1 MVESDEDPP
10 YGAIPIPGLSSNI
23 LRIANVGEIKYRVY
37 DSTSKLRLRKAEW
50 MLRTEQ
56 GALCSVEREELWVFA
71 NTLGKTPTGEAVWPE
86 IDVHEHELQE
96 TSSGA
101 FIIRPQH
108 LSPHTQ
114 THIPPTTHTAF
125 LNSLKGLLSHQLT
138 QSHGFVPLGSSLL
151 YPTAGLGVVNARRWI
166 LCGLEARVLGDGSV
180 LVALNGEEK
189 GRWLR
194 CLCDDRRGYIH
205 PVEAHERCW
214 LAPTGRE
221 CKVLSHIPIAD
232 RYWPEV
238 KVLVDGLEKVVP
250 ARHVFTDYEPR
261 TPPKEDLTIWKK
273 EDAIMDA
280 LRMCREFKL
289 GMESGEKNGD
299 VEEEMVGPKG
309 RKEGAV
315 GVVYPTPPDAL
326 LHLPGVHS
334 IQQQQIQT
342 QAQISP
348 QPAPTPAASTASVEA
363 PNPKDVK
370 QTVSK
375 SKKENSFD
383 FWDAKFDEPDLD
395 EDDLWGE
402 DDDGVGGFGQ
412 GVTDADWDF
421 FDKPA
426 NEPYAEPVQDQVME
440 GIEDTRDAEIGEA
453 HVLPG
458 PPGDKRGWD
467 GDIEERMEVDQQ
479 PARVQQREAQ
489 YPAGILQYDSPAATP
504 IHPKDV
510 RVLTPQPKSL
520 GILGAAAEVNSEPR
534 GKENKVLVPKG
545 FEAVKFSAKVEK
557 NDKKYGV
564 GGRYYAPPKSSSSSS
579 SDTTSYDDD
588 EDEPQPVQRK
598 RPWEEAFEKVLVK
611 PPPSEVAE
619 TPEEVDP
626 ETELVGMAWEWDS
639 NHLFRDGFMGDPEPQ
654 RVISEDKAGIVQ
666 VFVEHVLFGY
676 EVPPLPS
683 PDDGFI
689 PKGNTLCKA
698 LRSAVGEVEGT
709 EVLTARGLSEIADPV
724 PPESTVGGGG
734 GKTGFKPKAV
744 PRSARK
750 NSVVDGDVTMEDAP
764 LGEGSKDLFL
774 IPPPKLTTMFKEKKI
789 EYSVL
794 AQRYWTTIG
803 LAPLGGPRN
812 VSAIIVYP
820 GSEAMSY
827 AADSFLNRMRGT
839 WELNKLGKHRAFMGG
854 SKVAVN
860 LGGSEKEGEW
870 EGAWR
875 MMNAKILGVGRQLRS
890 SAAQDSGAH
899 FVVYIVNPFNNP
911 AATAAL
917 CGSFAQMEKLY
928 QSGGDKMPRTSVSLL
943 PMRMLVG
950 DEWGCRGK
958 LNQREYLQ
966 MALALYERLGF
977 TQQKALDV
985 FSKSPVAKPWVL
997 AHPVP
1002 TQINF
1007 RLSTHRSPS
1016 ILHENMML
1024 HVAYAV
1030 SEDGRW
1036 LCVAWCNEHGEYTFA
1051 DAFRI
1056 NLEDPGAKGWHEAYQ
1071 KAWTKT
1077 MEIISVMKIHW
1088 RVVVAKH
1095 GFMTTDEMSF
1105 WLRLSTANEGA
1116 SPYSLTLA
1124 SVDVDSNLAL
1134 STFGDQ
1140 PLRLDDLFDPEDF
1153 SEYKSVDQTLKEGLG
1168 YKDDETWGMI
1178 LNYRVPW
1185 PCEGESEGAMKYP
1198 AMSAYLLRRAEGD
1211 VCEGVQVHLLYARDQ
1226 LRPLMKD
1233 ILGQYR
1239 NLAVLR
1245 RYSNSRQSV
1254 PWHIWAVQR
1263 LQEGFK
1269 YLS

>member
-1 MVESDEDPP
+1 MVEPDEDPP
-10 YGAIPIPGLSSNI
+10 YGSIPIPGLSSNI

-50 MLRTEQ
+50 MLRTEK
-56 GALCSVEREELWVFA
+56 GALCSVDREELWVFA

-86 IDVHEHELQE
+86 INVQEHKLEE
-96 TSSGA
+96 TSSGG

-108 LSPHTQ
+108 LSSHTQ

-125 LNSLKGLLSHQLT
+125 LNSLTHLLSHQLT

-151 YPTAGLGVVNARRWI
+151 YPTAGLGVVDAWRWI
-166 LCGLEARVLGDGSV
+166 VCRLEARVLGDGSI
-180 LVALNGEEK
+180 LIALNGGG
-189 GRWLR
+189 GRIRHLKR
-194 CLCDDRRGYIH
+194 LCDDRRGFVY
-205 PVEAHERCW
+205 PTAADERCW

-221 CKVLSHIPIAD
+221 CKILSHLPID
-232 RYWPEV
+232 DPSWPEV
-238 KVLVDGLEKVVP
+238 KVLIDGLEKVVP

-261 TPPKEDLTIWKK
+261 TPPKEDLTIWKQ
-273 EDAIMDA
+273 EDAIMNA

-289 GMESGEKNGD
+289 GMEVGERNGD
-299 VEEEMVGPKG
+299 VEDEKVGAKG
-309 RKEGAV
+309 RKEGGV

-334 IQQQQIQT
+334 IQQHQKVQT

-348 QPAPTPAASTASVEA
+348 QPAPTPAASTASTEA
-363 PNPKDVK
+363 PKETVK
-370 QTVSK
+370 SAK

-426 NEPYAEPVQDQVME
+426 NEPYAEPVKDQVLD
-440 GIEDTRDAEIGEA
+440 GIEDTRDVEIGEA
-453 HVLPG
+453 QVISG
-458 PPGDKRGWD
+458 PPGDERSWD
-467 GDIEERMEVDQQ
+467 GLGEGERMEVDQQ
-479 PARVQQREAQ
+479 PVRVEQREAQ
-489 YPAGILQYDSPAATP
+489 YPAGILRYDSPVATP
-504 IHPKDV
+504 IDPKDV

-520 GILGAAAEVNSEPR
+520 GILGDAAEINRESR

-579 SDTTSYDDD
+579 SDTTSDD
-588 EDEPQPVQRK
+588 ENENEPQTVQRK
-598 RPWEEAFEKVLVK
+598 RPWEEAFEKASIK
-611 PPPSEVAE
+611 PPQSDVAE
-619 TPEEVDP
+619 TPEEVDT
-626 ETELVGMAWEWDS
+626 ETELAGTAWEWDS
-639 NHLFRDGFMGDPEPQ
+639 NQGFRDGFTADPEPQ
-654 RVISEDKAGIVQ
+654 RIISEDKTGIVQ
-666 VFVEHVLFGY
+666 VFVEHMLFGY
-676 EVPPLPS
+676 EVPPPPS
-683 PDDGFI
+683 PDDGFV
-689 PKGNTLCKA
+689 PKGSALCKA
-698 LRSAVGEVEGT
+698 LRSAVGEVEGV
-709 EVLTARGLSEIADPV
+709 EVLTTRGLSEITDPA
-724 PPESTVGGGG
+724 PPEPVGGGG
-734 GKTGFKPKAV
+734 GGKLGFKPKAV
-744 PRSARK
+744 PRSTRK
-750 NSVVDGDVTMEDAP
+750 NSVVDGGVMMEDAP
-764 LGEGSKDLFL
+764 FGEGSKDLFL
-774 IPPPKLTTMFKEKKI
+774 LPPPKLTALFKEKKI

-812 VSAIIVYP
+812 VSAIVVYP
-820 GSEAMSY
+820 GSDAMNY
-827 AADSFLNRMRGT
+827 AVDSFLDRMRGT

-860 LGGSEKEGEW
+860 LGGSEKDGEW

-890 SAAQDSGAH
+890 SAAQDSDTH

-928 QSGGDKMPRTSVSLL
+928 QSGGNKLPSVSVSLL
-943 PMRMLVG
+943 PLRMLAG
-950 DEWGCRGK
+950 EEWGCKRMV
-958 LNQREYLQ
+958 NQNEYLQ
-966 MALALYERLGF
+966 LALDLYERLGF
-977 TQQKALDV
+977 AQQKALDI

-997 AHPVP
+997 VHPVP
-1002 TQINF
+1002 SQIDF
-1007 RLSTHRSPS
+1007 KLSTHRSPS
-1016 ILHENMML
+1016 ILHENIML

-1036 LCVAWCNEHGEYTFA
+1036 LCVAWCNEQGEYAFA

-1077 MEIISVMKIHW
+1077 MKIISVMKIHW
-1088 RVVVAKH
+1088 RVVFAKH

-1124 SVDVDSNLAL
+1124 SVDVHSNLAL

-1140 PLRLDDLFDPEDF
+1140 PLKLDDLFDPEDF

-1168 YKDDETWGMI
+1168 DKNDETWGMI
-1178 LNYRVPW
+1178 LNHRVPW

-1245 RYSNSRQSV
+1245 RYSNRGQSV
-1254 PWHIWAVQR
+1254 PWHVWAVQR